1 MGIFPRALQVAFLS
15 ALCTMAPTRV
25 CLAQA
30 IDSVFVE
37 VYHVQESGV
46 PGEPPITTYRIYVDL
61 AADHELQMVYGDD
74 KHQLRLFTSTAFLND
89 TMNGAMYGH
98 MIDGDHLNSSRVALD
113 SWLTIGAAS
122 DAHWGV
128 PRSLDEDGSI
138 LECPPYPGKKGMQMQ
153 GPYATSTP
161 LNVTDGLLP
170 HKPVSEIVN
179 FNFNPTYLRKVRG
192 NFIETTNGAWAVL
205 GGTKGVTDRN
215 LFLIAQLTTTGSL
228 AFRLNLQI
236 ETPDHEPVKYVAGDP
251 APGEVLYQGLNY
263 GSERPLTA
271 PSK

>member
-1 MGIFPRALQVAFLS
+1 
-15 ALCTMAPTRV
+15 
-25 CLAQA
+25 
-30 IDSVFVE
+30 
-37 VYHVQESGV
+37 
-46 PGEPPITTYRIYVDL
+46 
-61 AADHELQMVYGDD
+61 
-74 KHQLRLFTSTAFLND
+74 
-89 TMNGAMYGH
+89 
-98 MIDGDHLNSSRVALD
+98 
-113 SWLTIGAAS
+113 
-122 DAHWGV
+122 
-128 PRSLDEDGSI
+128 
-138 LECPPYPGKKGMQMQ
+138 MQ

-236 ETPDHEPVKYVAGDP
+236 ETPIQQEAREIRGRSCARRSALPRAELRQRTSIDGSVQVK
-251 APGEVLYQGLNY
+251 
-263 GSERPLTA
+263 
-271 PSK
+271 PSTLR

>member
-1 MGIFPRALQVAFLS
+1 MSIFSRALPAAFLS
-15 ALCTMAPTRV
+15 ALCAVVPILV
-25 CLAQA
+25 CQAQA

-46 PGEPPITTYRIYVDL
+46 QGEPPITTYRVYVDL
-61 AADHELQMVYGDD
+61 AAGHELQMVYGDD

-98 MIDGDHLNSSRVALD
+98 MIDGAHLNSSRVALD

-122 DAHWGV
+122 DGHWGV
-128 PRSLDEDGSI
+128 PRSLDDDGSV
-138 LECPPYPGKKGMQMQ
+138 LECPPYPGRKGQLLQ

-161 LNVTDGLLP
+161 LNVTDGLVARSP
-170 HKPVSEIVN
+170 INDIVN
-179 FNFNPTYLRKVRG
+179 FNFNPTYLRKLRG

-205 GGTKGVTDRN
+205 GGTTGVTERN
-215 LFLIAQLTTTGSL
+215 LFLIAQLTTTGTI

-236 ETPDHEPVKYVAGDP
+236 ETPEHEAVKYVAGDP
-251 APGEVLYQGLNY
+251 TLGEVLYPGLNF
-263 GSERPLTA
+263 GSERPLSA